1 MNLSNSEIPRQNTLD
16 RRFMVAPMMDWTDRH
31 CRYFHR
37 VLSRQALLYSE
48 MVTTGA
54 LLFGDK
60 DRFLQ
65 HNAFEYPLAIQL
77 GGHDAKEL
85 AICAR
90 LAEEHGYQEVNLN
103 VGCPSDRVQNGRIGA
118 CLMTEPTTV
127 ANAVEAMKESVSI
140 PVTVKHR
147 IGINGQESWEDLLHF
162 VRTVAEAGCDTFI
175 VHARIAVLKGLSPKE
190 NRNIPPLKPE
200 WVYKLKNQ
208 FPSLN
213 ISINGGIKTFEEI
226 DHHLKHVDGIMLG
239 REAYQNPYLLSEVDS
254 RLYGCQQPIKSRAEV
269 IEKMLPYIE
278 LELSKGTWLS
288 HITRHMLG
296 LYHGVPG
303 GRRFRRH
310 ISESAHKAG
319 VGTELLLEAMGL
331 VEEL

>member
-1 MNLSNSEIPRQNTLD
+1 
-16 RRFMVAPMMDWTDRH
+16 MVAPMMDWTDRH

>member
-1 MNLSNSEIPRQNTLD
+1 M
-16 RRFMVAPMMDWTDRH
+16 
-31 CRYFHR
+31 
-37 VLSRQALLYSE
+37 
-48 MVTTGA
+48 
-54 LLFGDK
+54 
-60 DRFLQ
+60 
-65 HNAFEYPLAIQL
+65 
-77 GGHDAKEL
+77 
-85 AICAR
+85 
-90 LAEEHGYQEVNLN
+90 
-103 VGCPSDRVQNGRIGA
+103 
-118 CLMTEPTTV
+118 

-331 VEEL
+331 VEGL

>member
-1 MNLSNSEIPRQNTLD
+1 
-16 RRFMVAPMMDWTDRH
+16 MVAPMMDWTDRH

-331 VEEL
+331 VEGL